1 MLKIS
6 KRVSIAEDEI
16 KFRTIRSSGP
26 GGQHANKAA
35 TAVQLQFDLKNSAL
49 PDDVKERLSQLRDK
63 RISSTGIITI
73 TARRYRSQEKNRQDA
88 MERLRAIVQK
98 AMYKQKKRISTKLSK
113 SSKEKRLGEKI
124 QRGKL
129 KKMRGKVDPLD

>member
-6 KRVSIAEDEI
+6 KRVFIAEHEI

-26 GGQHANKAA
+26 GGQHANKAS
-35 TAVQLQFDLKNSAL
+35 TAIQLQFDSKSSSL
-49 PDDVKERLSQLRDK
+49 PDDVKERLKQLRDK

-88 MERLRAIVQK
+88 LERLRGIVQK
-98 AMYKQKKRISTKLSK
+98 AMYKQKKRIRTKPSK
-113 SSKEKRLGEKI
+113 SSKEKRLGEKT

-129 KKMRGKVDPLD
+129 KKMRGKVHPPD

>member
-6 KRVSIAEDEI
+6 KRLSIAEDEI

-49 PDDVKERLSQLRDK
+49 PDDVKERLWQMRDK
-63 RISSTGIITI
+63 RISSTGMITI

-88 MERLRAIVQK
+88 MERLRGIVQK
-98 AMYKQKKRISTKLSK
+98 AMYKQKKRISTKPSK